1 MKSDGSHAAGRAK
14 RDGEWKTHAAFIKSG
29 GGLVWHSALV
39 TPLQLGERKSGSSE
53 LFEWGEDVAECSGP
67 SQA

>member
-1 MKSDGSHAAGRAK
+1 MKSDGSHAADRAK
-14 RDGEWKTHAAFIKSG
+14 RDGEWKTRAAFIKSR

-39 TPLQLGERKSGSSE
+39 TLLQLGEQKSGSSE
-53 LFEWGEDVAECSGP
+53 LYECGEDVAECSGH

>member
-1 MKSDGSHAAGRAK
+1 MKSDGSHAAESAK
-14 RDGEWKTHAAFIKSG
+14 RDGEWKTRVAFIKSG

-53 LFEWGEDVAECSGP
+53 LYE
-67 SQA
+67 